1 MNKNSEK
8 IEVAVLGATGL
19 VGGIL
24 VKYLKQF
31 SKFKK
36 INLLVRSP
44 LEIRD
49 EKVKNHKINLYKK
62 SEILSSLKSSQV
74 VFLSIGTTM
83 SKVKGDKEKYKRID
97 FGITKDVADSCEE
110 LGIEKL
116 ILVSSSGADNKSK
129 SFYLNLKG
137 KIEKYVTNIN
147 LQSVFIIRPS
157 LLLGKRSENRFGEK
171 LAQMVIPKI
180 SFLMPSKYSPISA
193 EEVAK
198 AMVQLSLTERKGVRI
213 FHYKEIVDLSNKFDI
228 LD

>member
-1 MNKNSEK
+1 M
-8 IEVAVLGATGL
+8 
-19 VGGIL
+19 
-24 VKYLKQF
+24 
-31 SKFKK
+31 
-36 INLLVRSP
+36 
-44 LEIRD
+44 EIGD
-49 EKVKNHKINLYKK
+49 EKVKIHKIDLYKK
-62 SEILSSLKSSQV
+62 SEILSSLKSSKV

>member
-1 MNKNSEK
+1 M
-8 IEVAVLGATGL
+8 
-19 VGGIL
+19 
-24 VKYLKQF
+24 
-31 SKFKK
+31 
-36 INLLVRSP
+36 
-44 LEIRD
+44 
-49 EKVKNHKINLYKK
+49 
-62 SEILSSLKSSQV
+62 
-74 VFLSIGTTM
+74 
-83 SKVKGDKEKYKRID
+83 
-97 FGITKDVADSCEE
+97 
-110 LGIEKL
+110 
-116 ILVSSSGADNKSK
+116 
-129 SFYLNLKG
+129 
-137 KIEKYVTNIN
+137 TNIN